1 MILTVTLN
9 AAIDKRYIV
18 EDYQLGEVN
27 RVKECAYVAGGK
39 GLNVSKTATI
49 AGADVLATGFAG
61 GHAGEYI
68 IEAVEAQDVA
78 TDFIRVKGESR
89 SCINIYDPVNKTQ
102 TEFLEPGVT
111 VSEEEQRAFYL
122 KFDLLLAKCDVV
134 AMSGSVPKGIGT
146 DMYPKLIQMAK
157 AAGKK
162 VIVDTSGALLEEAV
176 KAHPTMIKPNIDEIR
191 LLTGKEILS
200 REELI
205 EAGIGLQKGGI
216 ERVVISLGADGSLMF
231 VDEGVYQAIV
241 PKIDAVNTV
250 GCGDCMTAGFAISF
264 ERGMTPEEA
273 LRFASATSAA
283 SAMREETGYFVKEDM
298 EALLGQI
305 EIKKLK

>member
-9 AAIDKRYIV
+9 AAIDKRYVV
-18 EDYQLGEVN
+18 ENYQVGEVN

-39 GLNVSKTATI
+39 GLNVSKTAAI
-49 AGADVLATGFAG
+49 AGAEVLATGFVG
-61 GHAGEYI
+61 GHAGAYI
-68 IEAVEAQDVA
+68 TEAVEKQGVA
-78 TDFIRVKGESR
+78 TDFIQVKGESR
-89 SCINIYDPVNKTQ
+89 SCINIYDTVNKTQ
-102 TEFLEPGVT
+102 TEFLEPGVV

-122 KFDLLLAKCDVV
+122 KFDQLLTKCDVA

-146 DMYPKLIQMAK
+146 DMYPKLVAMAK

-162 VIVDTSGALLEEAV
+162 VIVDTSGALLEEVV
-176 KAHPTMIKPNIDEIR
+176 KAKPNMIKPNIDEIR
-191 LLTGKEILS
+191 LLTGRQILD

-205 EAGIGLQKGGI
+205 EAGIELQQSGI

-264 ERGMTPEEA
+264 AQGMTPQEA

-283 SAMREETGYFVKEDM
+283 SAMREETGYFETEDM
-298 EALLGQI
+298 KALFDQI
-305 EIKKLK
+305 EIKKLR

>member
-9 AAIDKRYIV
+9 AAIDKRYVV
-18 EDYQLGEVN
+18 ENYQVGEVN

-39 GLNVSKTATI
+39 GLNVSKTAAI

-61 GHAGEYI
+61 GHAGAYI
-68 IEAVEAQDVA
+68 IEAVEAQGVA
-78 TDFIRVKGESR
+78 ADFIKVKGESR
-89 SCINIYDPVNKTQ
+89 SCINIYDSVNQTQ

-122 KFDLLLAKCDVV
+122 KFDTLLPKCDVV

-146 DMYPKLIQMAK
+146 DMYPQLVKMAK

-162 VIVDTSGALLEEAV
+162 VIVDTSGALLDEVV
-176 KAHPTMIKPNIDEIR
+176 KAKPNMIKPNIDEIR
-191 LLTGKEILS
+191 LLTGKPILDQ
-200 REELI
+200 EELI
-205 EAGIGLQKGGI
+205 AAGIELQKSGI

-231 VDEGVYQAIV
+231 VDEGVYQAVV
-241 PKIDAVNTV
+241 PTINAVNTV
-250 GCGDCMTAGFAISF
+250 GCGDCMTAGFAIGF

-273 LRFASATSAA
+273 LRFASAASAA
-283 SAMREETGYFVKEDM
+283 SAMREETGYFVAEDM
-298 EALLGQI
+298 KALLDQI
-305 EIKKLK
+305 VIKKLK

>member
-9 AAIDKRYIV
+9 AAIDKRYVV
-18 EDYQLGEVN
+18 ENYQVGEVN

-49 AGADVLATGFAG
+49 AGADVLATGFVG
-61 GHAGEYI
+61 GHAGAYI
-68 IEAVEAQDVA
+68 TEAVEKQGVA
-78 TDFIRVKGESR
+78 TDFIQVKGESR
-89 SCINIYDPVNKTQ
+89 SCINIYDTVNKTQ
-102 TEFLEPGVT
+102 TEFLEPGVV

-122 KFDLLLAKCDVV
+122 KFDQLLAKCDVV

-146 DMYPKLIQMAK
+146 DMYPKLVEMAK

-162 VIVDTSGALLEEAV
+162 IIVDTSGALLEEVV
-176 KAHPTMIKPNIDEIR
+176 KAKPNMIKPNIDEIR
-191 LLTGKEILS
+191 LLTGKQIID
-200 REELI
+200 RDELI
-205 EAGIGLQKGGI
+205 EAGMELQKSGI

-231 VDEGVYQAIV
+231 VEEGVYQAIV

-264 ERGMTPEEA
+264 ERGMSPEEA

-283 SAMREETGYFVKEDM
+283 SAMRKETGYFVTEDM
-298 EALLGQI
+298 ESLFDKI
-305 EIKKLK
+305 EIKKLR